1 MPLSL
6 QDAEAQHREL
16 AQLLAGWVSSEV
28 RKELRF
34 SAEQPVGYHQI
45 RRFRRQVE
53 LALAEAAR
61 ALRALRAGRQ
71 MYEHAQNCMGTI
83 PGPCTCD
90 FGTDAQE
97 RAESFLSG
105 DSVMRC
111 DSIDPVLHETII
123 SIRESTTGPSQCNCP
138 RPSTRRATFNIR
150 GTRWSPLCCL
160 RIPPWFP
167 VVEDERGRE
176 PRPGDIVRVTRG
188 DGVGEE
194 GVVQSVTDGREDCR
208 ICENPGRRVVTFEC
222 PAGRTSLRY
231 TCHVEVI
238 NG

>member
-6 QDAEAQHREL
+6 RDAEAQHREL
-16 AQLLAGWVSSEV
+16 AQLLGGWVSSKV
-28 RKELRF
+28 RQELGF
-34 SAEQPVGYHQI
+34 STEQPVGPYQI

-53 LALAEAAR
+53 LSLAEAAR
-61 ALRALRAGRQ
+61 TLRALRAGRQ
-71 MYEHAQNCMGTI
+71 PDEHAPYCAGTV
-83 PGPCTCD
+83 PGCTCD

-97 RAESFLSG
+97 RADSFLYG
-105 DSVMRC
+105 DLVVVDKRV
-111 DSIDPVLHETII
+111 PHETAIII
-123 SIRESTTGPSQCNCP
+123 SIREMPGPSQCRCP
-138 RPSTRRATFNIR
+138 RSSTRCATFAIRIR
-150 GTRWSPLCCL
+150 GTRSSPLCCL

-167 VVEDERGRE
+167 VVDDVRARE